1 MKLECR
7 DRIREME
14 SVTVP
19 TFGESDLPQARA
31 FWLRNQVSYGERSYP
46 ESRSVK
52 NPGET
57 CASNWLRSHH
67 VVQTITAS
75 VIGCPSLLSHKP
87 LGSHT
92 LWLLFSLKAT
102 NYTSLR
108 LGTGGGWGQERTQ
121 CNFPRIHAPKSGS
134 VTAPARLIVSG
145 RESDEHK
152 NTTTQKGTG
161 NHTKAFGQLPGK
173 LCPAA
178 ASNNPGTVQLS
189 AGEGEII
196 ICKNVTNISL
206 CYLT

>member
-1 MKLECR
+1 MEKEVTQRAEASKTLER
-7 DRIREME
+7 HVHPIGSEATMWSKPSQRT
-14 SVTVP
+14 S
-19 TFGESDLPQARA
+19 SD
-31 FWLRNQVSYGERSYP
+31 
-46 ESRSVK
+46 
-52 NPGET
+52 
-57 CASNWLRSHH
+57 
-67 VVQTITAS
+67 
-75 VIGCPSLLSHKP
+75 CPSLLSHKP

-92 LWLLFSLKAT
+92 LWLLYSLKA

-108 LGTGGGWGQERTQ
+108 LGTGGGWGQERTR
-121 CNFPRIHAPKSGS
+121 CNFPRIRAPKSGS

-152 NTTTQKGTG
+152 NRTTQKGTG
-161 NHTKAFGQLPGK
+161 SHTKAFRQLPGK
-173 LCPAA
+173 LSPVA